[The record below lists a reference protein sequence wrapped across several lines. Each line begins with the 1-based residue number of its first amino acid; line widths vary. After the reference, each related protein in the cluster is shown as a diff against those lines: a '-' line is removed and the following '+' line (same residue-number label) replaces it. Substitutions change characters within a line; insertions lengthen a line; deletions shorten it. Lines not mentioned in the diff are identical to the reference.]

1 MKRIFLLKL
10 VLTSLFLY
18 PLSSF
23 AGGINVLSLIGL
35 LADVKSLTTGLTINQ
50 TAADA
55 YCSVTVLGITTEDN
69 PPPDTGIFSAGS
81 QCDLTV
87 GAASAKANAEA
98 TIGAWEPFSSSG
110 TVLTAQPTKATATLI
125 NNNPASAVAAAT
137 AAINGR
143 VTSKKDIQPPPV
155 APGGTLPQSETVS
168 VLFALQFGNIE
179 AEING
184 EVVTFQYGIDFS
196 NGSIHKDIIFA
207 KGTIGGSGNVI
218 ELPYMELL
226 NPDLASLLRQQ
237 FLDIFKPNNY
247 GIINVNSYLFG
258 EGILPSRPDGAV
270 GFEFNT
276 TLDEEYIVS
285 GNLTSIDTASV
296 PEPTTIF
303 LLISGLVWIK
313 ILRWRNTQAA

>member
-10 VLTSLFLY
+10 ALISLFLY

-168 VLFALQFGNIE
+168 
-179 AEING
+179 
-184 EVVTFQYGIDFS
+184 
-196 NGSIHKDIIFA
+196 
-207 KGTIGGSGNVI
+207 
-218 ELPYMELL
+218 
-226 NPDLASLLRQQ
+226 
-237 FLDIFKPNNY
+237 
-247 GIINVNSYLFG
+247 
-258 EGILPSRPDGAV
+258 
-270 GFEFNT
+270 
-276 TLDEEYIVS
+276 
-285 GNLTSIDTASV
+285 
-296 PEPTTIF
+296 
-303 LLISGLVWIK
+303 
-313 ILRWRNTQAA
+313 